1 MNKIAIVIGLFVLAL
16 SLQGKNK
23 AETVKIENFGL
34 NISGYSKEVAAKSA
48 EKNVAVMERVRFS
61 PTAELKIVEKI
72 IKNYLREEELFKQFL
87 FFYAFL
93 KKQILYRT
101 NSKNENYW
109 KIKKNLSFI
118 SEIRNKRLFLLLSTK
133 PRR

>member
-34 NISGYSKEVAAKSA
+34 NISGYSKEAVEPA

-61 PTAELKIVEKI
+61 PTAELKIS
-72 IKNYLREEELFKQFL
+72 
-87 FFYAFL
+87 
-93 KKQILYRT
+93 KK
-101 NSKNENYW
+101 
-109 KIKKNLSFI
+109 
-118 SEIRNKRLFLLLSTK
+118 
-133 PRR
+133 

>member
-34 NISGYSKEVAAKSA
+34 NINGYSKEAAEPA

-61 PTAELKIVEKI
+61 PTAELKISEK
-72 IKNYLREEELFKQFL
+72 
-87 FFYAFL
+87 
-93 KKQILYRT
+93 
-101 NSKNENYW
+101 
-109 KIKKNLSFI
+109 
-118 SEIRNKRLFLLLSTK
+118 
-133 PRR
+133 

>member
-34 NISGYSKEVAAKSA
+34 NISGYSKEAAEPA

-61 PTAELKIVEKI
+61 PEADLKISEK
-72 IKNYLREEELFKQFL
+72 
-87 FFYAFL
+87 
-93 KKQILYRT
+93 
-101 NSKNENYW
+101 
-109 KIKKNLSFI
+109 
-118 SEIRNKRLFLLLSTK
+118 
-133 PRR
+133 

>member
-34 NISGYSKEVAAKSA
+34 NISGYSKEAAEPA

-61 PTAELKIVEKI
+61 PTAELKIGQ
-72 IKNYLREEELFKQFL
+72 R
-87 FFYAFL
+87 
-93 KKQILYRT
+93 
-101 NSKNENYW
+101 
-109 KIKKNLSFI
+109 
-118 SEIRNKRLFLLLSTK
+118 
-133 PRR
+133 

>member
-34 NISGYSKEVAAKSA
+34 NISEYSKEAAEPA

-61 PTAELKIVEKI
+61 PTAELKISEK
-72 IKNYLREEELFKQFL
+72 
-87 FFYAFL
+87 
-93 KKQILYRT
+93 
-101 NSKNENYW
+101 
-109 KIKKNLSFI
+109 
-118 SEIRNKRLFLLLSTK
+118 
-133 PRR
+133 

>member
-61 PTAELKIVEKI
+61 PTAELKIGQ
-72 IKNYLREEELFKQFL
+72 R
-87 FFYAFL
+87 
-93 KKQILYRT
+93 
-101 NSKNENYW
+101 
-109 KIKKNLSFI
+109 
-118 SEIRNKRLFLLLSTK
+118 
-133 PRR
+133 